1 MVEAELQHYKTE
13 TRPFMRLLEGV
24 VGFTVV
30 FSKEEKDP
38 AQGAEFDS
46 DTIKMVN
53 IWSHQEMDSLYQE
66 RKKVKQVGTDQ
77 ELKRLQ

>member
-1 MVEAELQHYKTE
+1 MGLSMVEAKLQHYKTE
-13 TRPFMRLLEGV
+13 TCPSMRLLEGV

-38 AQGAEFDS
+38 AQGAEFEN

-53 IWSHQEMDSLYQE
+53 I
-66 RKKVKQVGTDQ
+66 
-77 ELKRLQ
+77 

>member
-1 MVEAELQHYKTE
+1 MVLWSPNFQPVQHYQQNGIIMGLSVVEAELQHYKTE

-53 IWSHQEMDSLYQE
+53 I
-66 RKKVKQVGTDQ
+66 
-77 ELKRLQ
+77 

>member
-1 MVEAELQHYKTE
+1 MVEAKLQHYKTE
-13 TRPFMRLLEGV
+13 TCPSMRLLEGV

-38 AQGAEFDS
+38 AQGAEFEN

-53 IWSHQEMDSLYQE
+53 IWSHQEMDNLYQQ
-66 RKKVKQVGTDQ
+66 RKKLKQVGTNQ